1 MNMIILWL
9 KCAEADL
16 GKISCNRFKENV
28 DVEKCKSKRGFSQIS
43 APLEHKMNAQA
54 PGACR
59 KSLWLLCPDL
69 HKCCDSPFFSFY
81 FLYTHFF
88 FFITLKGER
97 ETLTQLQLSYF
108 RVTLKLWLRLTNDL
122 PVGISFSAQN
132 WPLKNIVIR
141 HGGDFIGISLF
152 IPVGCQASFCMNHL
166 SKNQWEAFEHHFS
179 WKRTEIPKLHKCIDV
194 CPCVCGWVKWNCLD
208 NEKW

>member
-1 MNMIILWL
+1 MHWHQELTWNLFGHCVLIYTSAVILH
-9 KCAEADL
+9 
-16 GKISCNRFKENV
+16 GV
-28 DVEKCKSKRGFSQIS
+28 FS
-43 APLEHKMNAQA
+43 
-54 PGACR
+54 
-59 KSLWLLCPDL
+59 
-69 HKCCDSPFFSFY
+69 
-81 FLYTHFF
+81 T
-88 FFITLKGER
+88 FFIPLFFHSSER
-97 ETLTQLQLSYF
+97 KKRNSHTTSTKLF

-166 SKNQWEAFEHHFS
+166 SKNQWEVFEHHFS

-194 CPCVCGWVKWNCLD
+194 CPCVCGWVKWNCVWTMKNDKEL
-208 NEKW
+208 

>member
-1 MNMIILWL
+1 MHRHQELAGNHFGCCVLIYTSAVIL
-9 KCAEADL
+9 
-16 GKISCNRFKENV
+16 
-28 DVEKCKSKRGFSQIS
+28 
-43 APLEHKMNAQA
+43 H
-54 PGACR
+54 
-59 KSLWLLCPDL
+59 
-69 HKCCDSPFFSFY
+69 FFPSTF
-81 FLYTHFF
+81 FIPIF
-88 FFITLKGER
+88 FFIPLKGER

-208 NEKW
+208 NEKR

>member
-1 MNMIILWL
+1 MHRHQELAGNHFGCCVLIYTSAVIL
-9 KCAEADL
+9 
-16 GKISCNRFKENV
+16 
-28 DVEKCKSKRGFSQIS
+28 
-43 APLEHKMNAQA
+43 H
-54 PGACR
+54 
-59 KSLWLLCPDL
+59 
-69 HKCCDSPFFSFY
+69 FFPSTF
-81 FLYTHFF
+81 FIPF
-88 FFITLKGER
+88 FFIPLKGER